1 MVYLLWPRLRTSH
14 SHMSCS
20 THLNSGAV
28 TAPTCLSSCKSL
40 RVAGLEPADRQQGWL
55 WLRVLLIPVAMVV
68 SNGEGGIPNTPQ
80 EGYGKNLTEDVP
92 SYRDKS
98 PGSPSWASLG
108 SEPCLQCKAHKDC
121 LVLSFSTVLTLC
133 QVFQMCPHCL
143 ASISYVP

>member
-1 MVYLLWPRLRTSH
+1 MVLWEMGVWSQAPHGISPLATIQTSH

-40 RVAGLEPADRQQGWL
+40 RVAGVEPADRQGWL

-68 SNGEGGIPNTPQ
+68 GNGEGGIQNTPQ
-80 EGYGKNLTEDVP
+80 EGYGHNLTEDLP

-98 PGSPSWASLG
+98 PDPLHGL
-108 SEPCLQCKAHKDC
+108 L
-121 LVLSFSTVLTLC
+121 
-133 QVFQMCPHCL
+133 
-143 ASISYVP
+143 